1 MRERALPCDAPA
13 ALYTSTLKRARAVA
27 EALASVWAL
36 QAHPRQSL
44 SEICCGAVEGLP
56 LGEVKRRFPD
66 VWARNEAQSDD
77 TFAWPGGESYRAFS
91 ARVLAGLAEI
101 TAAHPGQRIAVVTH
115 AGVVTQVFGAIRG
128 RSPAVWDAD
137 RPEPLSA
144 SEVTWVNGVP
154 QAILSFNQSHWY

>member
-1 MRERALPCDAPA
+1 
-13 ALYTSTLKRARAVA
+13 VA

-36 QAHPRQSL
+36 RAHPHQSL
-44 SEICCGAVEGLP
+44 REIGCGAVEGLP
-56 LGEVKRRFPD
+56 LEEVKRRFPD

-77 TFAWPGGESYRAFS
+77 TFAWPGGESYRAFR

-101 TAAHPGQRIAVVTH
+101 AAAHPGQRIAVVTH
-115 AGVVTQVFGAIRG
+115 AGVVAQVFGAIRG

-144 SEVTWVNGVP
+144 SEVTWANGSP
-154 QAILSFNQSHWY
+154 QTIVSFNQSHWY